1 MVRSITNE
9 FTVQECDE
17 MVPAKAYKLSLD
29 DVSLGVMLICCL
41 CIYIPTL
48 NKIDLL
54 TYLLTHLLT
63 NGQMKKNK
71 RQKQLHL
78 NKHAR

>member
-29 DVSLGVMLICCL
+29 DVLSGVLIIQSFVFWVMY
-41 CIYIPTL
+41 CIICRLFFFIWPL
-48 NKIDLL
+48 VSK
-54 TYLLTHLLT
+54 
-63 NGQMKKNK
+63 
-71 RQKQLHL
+71 
-78 NKHAR
+78 